1 MTNQGPAKLIIGDD
15 WKKKD
20 DAPAGPASAK
30 AGAADSG
37 LVVDSD
43 WKQQAQ
49 AEKERLAAAERAK
62 EEAKAAKGGG
72 AEGAAGGVR
81 GEKIDFQALMGTLA
95 TQALMYMGA
104 FPDES
109 GRAMVSLEHARFHID
124 LMGVL
129 EEKTKGN
136 LTKAESDE
144 LTAVMHELRMR
155 FVDISQAVMKAAKDR
170 AAKGA
175 LGGPGGL
182 AGGPGGTIIGG

>member
-1 MTNQGPAKLIIGDD
+1 MTNQGPAKLIINDD

-20 DAPAGPASAK
+20 DAPPATAKPGAGGPT
-30 AGAADSG
+30 DSG

-49 AEKERLAAAERAK
+49 AEKERLAAADRAK
-62 EEAKAAKGGG
+62 AEAKAAKGD
-72 AEGAAGGVR
+72 AADGAAAGAR
-81 GEKIDFQALMGTLA
+81 GEKIDFQALLGTLA

-124 LMGVL
+124 LMAVL

-155 FVDISQAVMKAAKDR
+155 FVDISQAVTKAAKDR
-170 AAKGA
+170 TAKGA
-175 LGGPGGL
+175 IGTGGI
-182 AGGPGGTIIGG
+182 AGVPGGTIIGG